1 MVIEMVDET
10 ELLLAGYLVQQ
21 KAGSKA
27 VAMVISMAVLM
38 VAWRDVAWVDW
49 RVEQSD
55 RRMENR
61 LVVVKVD
68 WTDMP
73 MAE

>member
-21 KAGSKA
+21 KAGLKA

-38 VAWRDVAWVDW
+38 VAWRG
-49 RVEQSD
+49 
-55 RRMENR
+55 
-61 LVVVKVD
+61 LL
-68 WTDMP
+68 
-73 MAE
+73 